1 MIKLNKQVESLETI
15 IEKIENKI
23 AELRKKKEA
32 IEEKAGDE
40 DRDFTTA
47 EQNRFD
53 KLEEQIEEL
62 QEEIDGIE
70 NALIYLREY
79 IAE

>member
-15 IEKIENKI
+15 VEKIENKI

-40 DRDFTTA
+40 DRVFTTA
-47 EQNRFD
+47 EQDRFD

-79 IAE
+79 VAE

>member
-1 MIKLNKQVESLETI
+1 MIKLNKQVESLEYI

-23 AELRKKKEA
+23 AELGKKKEA
-32 IEEKAGDE
+32 IEEKAGNE

-79 IAE
+79 VAE